1 MNEHEE
7 KTVESFI
14 LREKRHR
21 YKFLLDNSKKR
32 AVELD
37 RLNHCIDLDPKWITW
52 LPSNAAVVDLL
63 RKEGSPKQ
71 VYLISASEDLDG
83 LTMFLED
90 AVESCPMK
98 GWGTIVSCI
107 PGKLAYYYDEL
118 GERRALLKKE
128 V

>member
-21 YKFLLDNSKKR
+21 YKYLLDHLKKR

-37 RLNHCIDLDPKWITW
+37 RLNHCSDLDPRWTIW
-52 LPSNAAVVDLL
+52 LQSNTDVVELL
-63 RKEGSPKQ
+63 RNEGSPKD
-71 VYLISASEDLDG
+71 VYLISSSTYLDG
-83 LTMFLED
+83 RTMILEK
-90 AVESCPMK
+90 AIEECPMK

-107 PGKLAYYYDEL
+107 PGRLVYYYDEC

-128 V
+128 I